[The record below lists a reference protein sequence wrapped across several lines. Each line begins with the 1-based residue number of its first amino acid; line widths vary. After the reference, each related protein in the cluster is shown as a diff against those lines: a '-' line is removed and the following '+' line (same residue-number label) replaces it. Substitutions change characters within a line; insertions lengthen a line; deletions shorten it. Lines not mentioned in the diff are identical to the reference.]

1 VVAVVTGQDVP
12 AGGSDP
18 RALGV
23 PLPPDHPDFHVA
35 QWRALALDKVLYVGE
50 PLAVVLASESYAAR
64 DAAELVEVEYDPL
77 PAVADSASA
86 LAEGAPVLHEQL
98 GSNLAFKYTMGS
110 DDVDEALQQAD
121 ETVTVN
127 IKQSRLVGMAM
138 EPRATAAQYDSFTG
152 GITVWTAT
160 QAPHFQMHALA
171 GLLGIPEN
179 TIRVITRDMGGGFG
193 LKAVLY
199 GDEVAIAYLAWQR
212 KCAIRWAETRS
223 ESFKAMAQGRGLA
236 SDVTLGIN
244 RDGSLAGMRVDILA
258 DVGAVI
264 PPNGAVPALM
274 ASVLAAGVYTTPK
287 VLARVTGVYTNCP
300 PTSPYRGAG
309 RPEAIYSLERAI
321 DLAARKIGMD
331 PAEVRRRNYIPPDKF
346 PYATPTHS
354 TYDVGEYERALD
366 KALEAV
372 DYAKL
377 RQDQERLRA
386 EGRYIGIGISSF
398 VDSSA
403 AMGWESGTVRVDRSG
418 KVTLLTGSS
427 AHGQGHYTTF
437 SQIVADV
444 LTVPID
450 DIQVIHG
457 DTAVVPM
464 GIGTFGSR
472 SAALGGS
479 SALRAAERLRDRMR
493 RIAANLLEAS
503 ADDVQLADGNFFVSG
518 TPDKSIPFARV
529 AGASYFGQGL
539 GADLAPGLEETD
551 VFNEPRMPYPFGTH
565 VAVVEVKPDTGEVE
579 FLRYVSVDD
588 CGNMINPLLVD
599 GQVVGGVAQG
609 LGQALYEG
617 VVYDEGGQLASGTLM
632 DYAVPRASHMPN
644 IERDHTVTPTPL
656 NPLGVKGVGEAG
668 TVGSPPAIVN
678 AIVDA
683 LAPFGVTNIDMP
695 VTPPKI
701 WAAIQAGQSPSPSGR
716 GQG

>member
-1 VVAVVTGQDVP
+1 MTYVGSPIRRREDERLITGQGQYADDVPVAGALHAAFVRSPHAHARIVKIDASKALALPGVSAVITGKDIP

-23 PLPPDHPDFHVA
+23 PLPPEHPDFHVA
-35 QWRALALDKVLYVGE
+35 RWRALAIDKVLYVGE
-50 PLAVVLASESYAAR
+50 PLAVVLAGESYTAR
-64 DAAELVEVEYDPL
+64 DAAELVEVEYEPL
-77 PAVADSASA
+77 PAASDPAGA
-86 LAEGAPVLHEQL
+86 LDPGAAILHEHL
-98 GSNLAFKYTMGS
+98 GSNLAFKYSMGS
-110 DDVDEALQQAD
+110 PDIDDALKQAD

-127 IKQSRLVGMAM
+127 IKQSRLVCMAM
-138 EPRATAAQYDSFTG
+138 EPRATVAQYDGYTG
-152 GITVWTAT
+152 GVTVWTAT

-179 TIRVITRDMGGGFG
+179 QIRVITRDMGGGFG

-199 GDEVAIAYLAWQR
+199 GDEVTIVYLAWQR

-223 ESFKAMAQGRGLA
+223 ESFQAMAQGRGLH

-244 RDGSLAGMRVDILA
+244 RDGTLVAMRVDILT
-258 DVGAVI
+258 DVGAYI
-264 PPNGAVPALM
+264 PPNGAIPALM
-274 ASVLAAGVYTTPK
+274 ASVLAAGVYRTPK
-287 VLARVTGVYTNCP
+287 VVANVTGVYTNRP

-309 RPEAIYSLERAI
+309 RPEAIYSLERAV

-331 PAEVRRRNYIPPDKF
+331 PAEVRRRNYIGPEQF
-346 PYATPTHS
+346 PYTTPTNS
-354 TYDVGEYERALD
+354 TYDVGEYRAALD
-366 KALEAV
+366 KALQAV
-372 DYAKL
+372 EYDKM
-377 RQDQERLRA
+377 REDQARLRT

-427 AHGQGHYTTF
+427 AHGQGHATTF

-450 DIQVIHG
+450 DVQVIHG
-457 DTAVVPM
+457 DTAVVPV
-464 GIGTFGSR
+464 GVGTFGSR

-479 SALRAAERLRDRMR
+479 SALRAAERMNNMMR
-493 RIAANLLEAS
+493 QIAANRLEAG
-503 ADDVQLADGNFFVSG
+503 ADDVELADGKFFVAG
-518 TPDKSIPFARV
+518 TPDKAIPFAGV

-539 GADLAPGLEETD
+539 GSDLSPGLEETE
-551 VFNEPRMPYPFGTH
+551 VFNEPRMAYPFGTH

-588 CGNMINPLLVD
+588 CGNLINPLLVD

-617 VVYDEGGQLASGTLM
+617 VIYDENGQLASGTLM
-632 DYAVPRASHMPN
+632 DYAIPRASHM
-644 IERDHTVTPTPL
+644 
-656 NPLGVKGVGEAG
+656 
-668 TVGSPPAIVN
+668 
-678 AIVDA
+678 
-683 LAPFGVTNIDMP
+683 
-695 VTPPKI
+695 
-701 WAAIQAGQSPSPSGR
+701 
-716 GQG
+716 